1 MAIPLRVVQFYTM
14 DEQDER
20 VYTGYKL
27 QVKTRDGWVNVPV
40 IQRREKE
47 DEDEV

>member
-1 MAIPLRVVQFYTM
+1 MAIPLRVVQFYTL

-27 QVKTRDGWVNVPV
+27 QVKTRDGWVAVPV
-40 IQRREKE
+40 VAVEE
-47 DEDEV
+47 GEAEPE

>member
-1 MAIPLRVVQFYTM
+1 MEIPLRVVQFYKL

-27 QVKTRDGWVNVPV
+27 QVKTRGVWMDVPV
-40 IQRREKE
+40 IHRRESG
-47 DEDEV
+47 DEGD

>member
-1 MAIPLRVVQFYTM
+1 MEIPLRVVQFYKL

-27 QVKTRDGWVNVPV
+27 QVKTQDGWADVPV
-40 IQRREKE
+40 IHRREKE
-47 DEDEV
+47 